1 MKTDP
6 EIPDHENVL
15 LKWYNETSFK
25 YFRYDASIKHN
36 GTKES
41 CIEKVSSRKKIH
53 FPIHVFKID
62 FINQAWTF

>member
-25 YFRYDASIKHN
+25 YFRYDASVKHN

-41 CIEKVSSRKKIH
+41 CIEKVSSRKK
-53 FPIHVFKID
+53 KY
-62 FINQAWTF
+62 TFLSMFLR